1 MLFDKFFRVKE
12 NPLHASGELRCS
24 FCGKMQPQVKKLIAG
39 PQVYICNEC
48 VAICKEI
55 IADDQHRAE
64 STH

>member
-12 NPLHASGELRCS
+12 NPPRVADELRYS
-24 FCGKMQPQVKKLIAG
+24 FCGKMQAQVKRLIAG

-48 VAICKEI
+48 VSICNEI

>member
-12 NPLHASGELRCS
+12 NPPRVADELRCS
-24 FCGKMQPQVKKLIAG
+24 FCGKMQAQVKRLIAG

-48 VAICKEI
+48 VSICNEI
-55 IADDQHRAE
+55 VADDQHRAE